1 MIILNWTDCQKSNS
15 MYLLLKD
22 MHCVD
27 LLVKINSIQ
36 HAKSQFIRNVQ
47 FYYHDSWQEYANL
60 TAGCLVFL

>member
-1 MIILNWTDCQKSNS
+1 

-27 LLVKINSIQ
+27 LLVKIYTYSFSIQ

-47 FYYHDSWQEYANL
+47 FCYNDSWQEYANL
-60 TAGCLVFL
+60 TAWCLVFS